1 MATVKNDSDALS
13 IRTRVVAV
21 EPLLGVPE
29 GTGGRI
35 ETVSGLT
42 WIRYWVHFD
51 NGVWLGPVDTA
62 AVVEEGDWP
71 AYQDRRRADEVARAE
86 AAERAAAEPDPPEG
100 GASGAPGAPD
110 ASAESPAADGAASR
124 IPAALLA
131 RSQAAKAK
139 AAAAGD

>member
-1 MATVKNDSDALS
+1 MATVKPESAALS
-13 IRTRVVAV
+13 TRTRVVAV
-21 EPLLGVPE
+21 KPLLGVAE

-42 WIRYWVHFD
+42 WIRYWVRFD

-71 AYQDRRRADEVARAE
+71 AYQDRRRAQEAALAE
-86 AAERAAAEPDPPEG
+86 AAARAAAEPDTSEPEPSDAPAESG
-100 GASGAPGAPD
+100 SGA
-110 ASAESPAADGAASR
+110 EADGAASR

-139 AAAAGD
+139 KAAATGG